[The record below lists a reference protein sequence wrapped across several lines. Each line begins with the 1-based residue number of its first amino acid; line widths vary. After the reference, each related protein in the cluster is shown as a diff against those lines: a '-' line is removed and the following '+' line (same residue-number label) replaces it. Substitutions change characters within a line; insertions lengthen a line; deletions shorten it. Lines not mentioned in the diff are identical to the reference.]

1 MYRFWILAV
10 VAIVVAAPSVNAARR
25 MMPAS
30 EKVTATFASRVN
42 GNPNGCTNIPFAAIC
57 GSGDCVCEIYDGTA
71 SGALGQG
78 AATVY
83 LDIDILDPTGLGK
96 GCYPVYGNV
105 QFANMVLAITG
116 SACGDSAKGSLPGTP
131 LNANGSF
138 IISENATAPGAMSG
152 TIDINGNS
160 VSLTF
165 LAPPAQ

>member
-10 VAIVVAAPSVNAARR
+10 VAIVISAPSVNAASR
-25 MMPAS
+25 MKHPS
-30 EKVTATFASRVN
+30 ETVTGTLSSHLS
-42 GNPNGCTNIPFAAIC
+42 GNPNGCTNIQFAAIC
-57 GSGDCVCEIYDGTA
+57 ASHDCACEVYDGSA
-71 SGALGQG
+71 SGSLGQG

-83 LDIDILDPTGLGK
+83 IDIDILDPTGAGK

-105 QFANMVLAITG
+105 QFANLVLAVTG

-138 IISENATAPGAMSG
+138 VISENATAPGAMSG

-160 VSLTF
+160 VSLT
-165 LAPPAQ
+165 LVPPAQ